1 MIDFGAFSVMFKD
14 EFAIKISDGE
24 FMLDPEV
31 LKRLGVR
38 LNGQI
43 DFDEDGNTQISRLTH
58 HYESIP
64 SSFASIAFCIVD
76 GSDFHKFP
84 YIRIC
89 GCPAKVLQGHN
100 VFGSDNPDLCFFA
113 VLEAF
118 MLAMPELANYLDWP
132 TTSIDYF
139 DITYTARVV
148 NDNNAV
154 QVINML
160 KNVRSGQTK
169 NRSTDD
175 HLTTVTWG
183 KASGRNGKS
192 SRRKQLKAYMKFP
205 ELQHQIRQLEK
216 RLKQSKGDPIISE
229 GINRQLSAIQH
240 PTVQHMAMG
249 AIRFESRLFGRWLKD
264 RGINTNLFTF
274 INHAMSNPTLLT
286 ELWRD
291 SWKDVFATFE
301 GASMNLNDH
310 NSVLETLKSKYMNL
324 TPKGNISFAKAEALF
339 AFYCQ
344 IESLGYEKA
353 YSLNNRMKWSRY
365 SRDLMAAGISKAQLQ
380 NMTGQ
385 QNNVVPLIRLINID
399 FSAQLPANWKEPL
412 PLRQQIK
419 QRNPLMKL
427 AS

>member
-14 EFAIKISDGE
+14 EFAVKISDGE

-43 DFDEDGNTQISRLTH
+43 DFDEDGNTQISRLVH

-100 VFGSDNPDLCFFA
+100 VFGSDNPDLCFFS

-139 DITYTARVV
+139 DITYTARVL

-216 RLKQSKGDPIISE
+216 RLKQSKGDSIISE

-310 NSVLETLKSKYMNL
+310 NSVLESLKSKYMSL
-324 TPKGNISFAKAEALF
+324 TPKGNISFAKAETLF

>member
-1 MIDFGAFSVMFKD
+1 MIDFGAFSVFFKD
-14 EFAIKISDGE
+14 EFTQTISDGE
-24 FMLDPEV
+24 AKLDPEV

-38 LNGQI
+38 LTGQI
-43 DFDEDGNTQISRLTH
+43 DFDEDGNTQISRLVH

-100 VFGSDNPDLCFFA
+100 VFGSDNADLCFFA

-118 MLAMPELANYLDWP
+118 MLAMPELSDYLDWQ
-132 TTSIDYF
+132 TTSLDYF
-139 DITYTARVV
+139 DITYTARVM

-160 KNVRSGQTK
+160 KNVKSGQTK

-205 ELQHQIRQLEK
+205 ELQNQIRELNK
-216 RLKQSKGDPIISE
+216 RLRQNKGDPIITE
-229 GINRQLSAIQH
+229 GINRQLDAVQH
-240 PTVQHMAMG
+240 PLVQHMAMG

-264 RGINTNLFTF
+264 RGINTNLFSF
-274 INHAMSNPTLLT
+274 IQLATSNPNLLT

-301 GASMNLNDH
+301 GASMKLTDH
-310 NSVLETLKSKYMNL
+310 NAVLDTLKTHYMTL
-324 TPKGNISFAKAEALF
+324 TPKGNPSFSKAENLF

-344 IESLGYEKA
+344 IESLGYDRA
-353 YSLNNRMKWSRY
+353 YRLNNRMKWSRY
-365 SRDLMAAGISKAQLQ
+365 TRDLAAVGISKAQLQ

-399 FSAQLPANWKEPL
+399 FSAQLPAGWVEPL
-412 PLRQQIK
+412 PLREQIK
-419 QRNPLMKL
+419 QRNPMLKL

>member
-1 MIDFGAFSVMFKD
+1 MLDFGAFSVFFKD
-14 EFAIKISDGE
+14 EFAREISSGE
-24 FMLDPEV
+24 FELDPEV

-38 LNGQI
+38 LTGQI
-43 DFDEDGNTQISRLTH
+43 DFDEDGNTQVSRLVH

-84 YIRIC
+84 YVRIC

-113 VLEAF
+113 ILEAF
-118 MLAMPELANYLDWP
+118 MMAMPELANYLDWP

-139 DITYTARVV
+139 DVTYTARVT

-154 QVINML
+154 QVISML

-183 KASGRNGKS
+183 KASGRNKKS

-205 ELQHQIRQLEK
+205 ELQNQIRELNK
-216 RLKQSKGDPIISE
+216 RLKQNAGDSVICE
-229 GINRQLSAIQH
+229 GLNRQLNAIQH
-240 PTVQHMAMG
+240 PTVQQMAMG

-264 RGINTNLFTF
+264 HGINTNLFEF
-274 INHAMSNPTLLT
+274 IKTALGNPNLITD
-286 ELWRD
+286 LWRD
-291 SWKDVFATFE
+291 SWKDVFATFK
-301 GASMNLNDH
+301 GASMNLTNHDT
-310 NSVLETLKSKYMNL
+310 VLDALKVKYMTL
-324 TPKGNISFAKAEALF
+324 TPKGNPSFAKAERLF
-339 AFYCQ
+339 DFYIK
-344 IESLGYEKA
+344 IETLGYERA
-353 YSLNNRMKWSRY
+353 YGQTCRMKFSRY
-365 SRDLMAAGISKAQLQ
+365 IRDLAAVGISKAQLQ

-385 QNNVVPLIRLINID
+385 HNNVVPLIRLINID
-399 FSAQLPANWKEPL
+399 FSAQLPANWVEPL

-419 QRNPLMKL
+419 QRNPLQL

>member
-1 MIDFGAFSVMFKD
+1 MIDFGAFSVFFKD
-14 EFAIKISDGE
+14 EFAIKLMDNE
-24 FMLDPEV
+24 FKLDPEV

-38 LNGQI
+38 LTGQI
-43 DFDEDGNTQISRLTH
+43 DFDEDGNTQVSRLVH

-100 VFGSDNPDLCFFA
+100 VFGSDNADLCFFA

-118 MLAMPELANYLDWP
+118 MLAMPELAGYLDWP
-132 TTSIDYF
+132 TTSIDYL
-139 DITYTARVV
+139 DVTYTARVV

-160 KNVRSGQTK
+160 KNVKSGQTK

-205 ELQHQIRQLEK
+205 ELQNQIRELTK
-216 RLKQSKGDPIISE
+216 RLRQNKGDAVITE
-229 GINRQLSAIQH
+229 GLNRQLSAIQH
-240 PTVQHMAMG
+240 PVVQQMAMG

-274 INHAMSNPTLLT
+274 INLAIGNPNLMTD
-286 ELWRD
+286 LWRD

-301 GASMNLNDH
+301 GASMKLTDH
-310 NSVLETLKSKYMNL
+310 NTVLEALKANYMTL
-324 TPKGNISFAKAEALF
+324 TPKGNPSFSKAESLF

-344 IESLGYEKA
+344 IESLGYDKA
-353 YSLNNRMKWSRY
+353 YRLNNRMKWSRY
-365 SRDLMAAGISKAQLQ
+365 TRDLTAIGISKAQLQ

-385 QNNVVPLIRLINID
+385 HNNVVPLIRLINID
-399 FSAQLPANWKEPL
+399 FSAQLPANWVEPL

-419 QRNPLMKL
+419 QRNPLLKL